1 MNWGRLLPLPI
12 VCIALSCTDLEH
24 FSTGQADAYCGAITL
39 GGNFRMGLSPRVQMR
54 LKLEASALDGPGVPG
69 TISTFEMTSPEHER
83 RLLTDAEL
91 RRLPAMAHDPL
102 SRPDFGDGR
111 IRNWIFAVSPTD
123 PEAESLISVLSLR
136 ADDTVEVRLLRP
148 GKAPQGDEV
157 VAEGRRPLFGIF
169 SLSRQVGTCGF

>member
-12 VCIALSCTDLEH
+12 VCAALGCTDLDR
-24 FSTGQADAYCGAITL
+24 FSTGQTDAYCGAVTV

-54 LKLEASALDGPGVPG
+54 VRLDASKLDSPGVPG
-69 TISTFEMTSPEHER
+69 TISTFEITGPEQER

-91 RRLPAMAHDPL
+91 RRFNAMDHDPL

-111 IRNWIFAVSPTD
+111 LRNWIFAAEPAD
-123 PEAESLISVLSLR
+123 PEAESILAVLSLL
-136 ADDTVEVRLLRP
+136 ADDTIEVRLLRA

-157 VAEGRRPLFGIF
+157 VPEGRRPLFGIF
-169 SLSRQVGTCGF
+169 SLSRQAGTCGF